1 MQAITIDEMK
11 RLDGEGFWGGLACG
25 LSLGLVVASFVSP
38 DPFTKIGGRFIIGMA
53 IAACGA
59 AFA

>member
-38 DPFTKIGGRFIIGMA
+38 DPFTKIGGRFII
-53 IAACGA
+53 
-59 AFA
+59 